1 MMVLTFL
8 PEIRPQAKI
17 KNAAVELDA
26 VRSTPKEA
34 NNKLRFEV
42 YRRTVSPMVAW

>member
-17 KNAAVELDA
+17 KNAAVELAARVTDEDHSA
-26 VRSTPKEA
+26 APLILGRDV
-34 NNKLRFEV
+34 
-42 YRRTVSPMVAW
+42 